1 MSPLFRLWFCDLPWY
16 VLSLSYF
23 FSSSK
28 YEVKH
33 SETLGKIS
41 LHNLLSG
48 MSSYSVFR
56 THGFVAPVYVNRI
69 CSTLDVLWLTFMCFV
84 LGDIV
89 YDLLVVRGEIQS
101 PALHIF
107 ASWYFQ
113 CSSQWLHRGV
123 LPAFLHAKFLDK
135 NNTRYAFGIIPR
147 NIFPSIGIMLIKSL
161 FILHK
166 CFV

>member
-1 MSPLFRLWFCDLPWY
+1 MVVRSDELSVMSPLFRLWFCDLPWY

-89 YDLLVVRGEIQS
+89 YDLLVVRREIQS

-113 CSSQWLHRGV
+113 CSSQ
-123 LPAFLHAKFLDK
+123 
-135 NNTRYAFGIIPR
+135 
-147 NIFPSIGIMLIKSL
+147 
-161 FILHK
+161 
-166 CFV
+166 